1 VQRGEAG
8 LRLAVHLYREQRYQA
23 IGALRASDKMTA
35 EEVRTWCGRLDAAIA
50 SEEAIVRVIER
61 WR

>member
-1 VQRGEAG
+1 
-8 LRLAVHLYREQRYQA
+8 
-23 IGALRASDKMTA
+23 MTA